1 MKVRFALAPASAQ
14 SPAPLRFEVASIK
27 PDPKQDR
34 GGPQKLGE
42 FSMPVVRILPGGRVE
57 SYGHMLRNLIAFA
70 YEINTIHQR
79 IEGKQDILEME
90 FNISAKAA
98 GESLTPAEAR
108 AMVRTLLE
116 ERFQL
121 RARLQPREM
130 DSYLM
135 VPAREDSRPGAAL
148 RPFTGDC
155 EARLKNPSVPFD
167 SPDFE
172 AQRRCG
178 WSAINQR
185 QRAIGQSMAAI
196 AERLTTLM
204 AAPVTD
210 RTGWTGLFTFDVVG
224 DTSNMPYQDVIRQQA
239 PGFLGTPKPS
249 ELPQLLD
256 VFRSELGLRLVKER
270 TTINDLVVERV
281 EPLIEN

>member
-70 YEINTIHQR
+70 YEFNTIHQR

>member
-57 SYGHMLRNLIAFA
+57 RYGHKRRNLIAFA